1 MRSPRT
7 LFTEHPATVGETY
20 LQHLHAASG
29 FGLRMLAAG
38 LACLVHAVLPFL
50 FTRTGSDAIAD
61 LHARMVAQRRRADPL
76 R

>member
-29 FGLRMLAAG
+29 FGLRMLGAG
-38 LACLVHAVLPFL
+38 LACLVHGLLPFL
-50 FTRTGSDAIAD
+50 FKRTGSDAIAD
-61 LHARMVAQRRRADPL
+61 LHARMVAQRRRAEPL